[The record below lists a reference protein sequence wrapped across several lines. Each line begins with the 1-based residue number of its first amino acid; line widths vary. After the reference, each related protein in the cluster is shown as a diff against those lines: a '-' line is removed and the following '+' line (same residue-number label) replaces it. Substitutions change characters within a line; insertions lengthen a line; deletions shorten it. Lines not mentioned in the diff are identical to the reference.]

1 MRSYVVKSTLV
12 LPRYTGSG
20 IYQKIDVRQLR
31 VITKN
36 LLIYLGSIFGTLL
49 AAFSLV
55 KILWIGEDYE

>member
-1 MRSYVVKSTLV
+1 MRSYVVKSTIG
-12 LPRYTGSG
+12 R
-20 IYQKIDVRQLR
+20 IYQKIDVSELR

-36 LLIYLGSIFGTLL
+36 LLIYLGLIFGTLL

>member
-1 MRSYVVKSTLV
+1 MRNYVVKSTIG
-12 LPRYTGSG
+12 R
-20 IYQKIDVRQLR
+20 IYQKIDVSELR

-36 LLIYLGSIFGTLL
+36 LLIYLGLIFGTLL